1 MSILDA
7 PWIGKAVGV
16 AVLGAIVGLFW
27 LLHDLEKRGILKSK
41 NYSRG
46 LGRGLFEVE
55 AMLRPSRQY
64 VRQAKEDKKQVE
76 DDEGGLGPDP
86 Q

>member
-1 MSILDA
+1 MDA
-7 PWIGKAVGV
+7 PWIGKLVSAAILV
-16 AVLGAIVGLFW
+16 AIVAFFW
-27 LLHDLEKRGILKSK
+27 VAHLLTKRGVFK

-64 VRQAKEDKKQVE
+64 IRDAKQDEKEVN
-76 DDEGGLGPDP
+76 DDQGGPEP
-86 Q
+86 K